1 MTGAAV
7 RRVGLKGFEGSGLY
21 LSTCASFPSIQSF
34 ADCAGAVEREKSL
47 DQSRQG
53 SECSESLHPLTSR
66 GDFRIKIRME
76 IDVLSSRD
84 IDGNGNDGILS
95 EYD

>member
-34 ADCAGAVEREKSL
+34 ADCAGAVLGETL
-47 DQSRQG
+47 
-53 SECSESLHPLTSR
+53 
-66 GDFRIKIRME
+66 
-76 IDVLSSRD
+76 
-84 IDGNGNDGILS
+84 
-95 EYD
+95 